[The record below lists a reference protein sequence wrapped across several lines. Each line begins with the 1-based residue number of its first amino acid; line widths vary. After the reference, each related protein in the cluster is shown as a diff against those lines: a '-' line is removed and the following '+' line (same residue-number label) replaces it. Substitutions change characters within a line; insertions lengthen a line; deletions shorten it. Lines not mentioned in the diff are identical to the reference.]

1 MKKQSI
7 VADSPR
13 SANADRAGRPP
24 GPLEGAAF
32 QFGAA
37 QASQLPEPAAR
48 EIAFAGRSNAGK
60 SSAIN
65 ALARQ
70 TRLAYASRTP
80 GRTQQI
86 NFFELRGGAVV
97 TDLPGYG
104 YAAVPRAL
112 KQDWQEFLWSYVT
125 TRTTLV
131 GLVLVVDARH
141 RLKAM
146 DFDLLGGFVPSGR
159 PVLILATKSDK
170 LNQSERRAAVT
181 GIEAQVSQAFPH
193 HAGSVRVVAFSA
205 SSRQGVDDADATIA
219 GWLGVH
225 APSAAAAPMT
235 GLPDRKRPR
244 DQGE

>member
-1 MKKQSI
+1 MKKQSL
-7 VADSPR
+7 VADSSR
-13 SANADRAGRPP
+13 SAKADRAGRAP
-24 GPLEGAAF
+24 GPLEGATF

-37 QASQLPEPAAR
+37 QSAQLPEPSVR

-112 KQDWQEFLWSYVT
+112 KEGWQDFLWSYVT
-125 TRTTLV
+125 TRTTLI

-141 RLKAM
+141 RLKPL
-146 DFDLLGGFVPSGR
+146 DLEILDGFLASGR
-159 PVLILATKSDK
+159 PVLILATKADK
-170 LNQSERRAAVT
+170 LNQAERRAAVT
-181 GIEAQVSQAFPH
+181 GIEAQMRDAFPD
-193 HAGSVRVVAFSA
+193 HAKDVRVIAFSA
-205 SSRQGVDDADATIA
+205 SSRQGVDDADAA
-219 GWLGVH
+219 LEGWLAG
-225 APSAAAAPMT
+225 
-235 GLPDRKRPR
+235 
-244 DQGE
+244 

>member
-7 VADSPR
+7 VADSSR
-13 SANADRAGRPP
+13 SAKADRAGRAP
-24 GPLEGAAF
+24 GPLEGATF

-37 QASQLPEPAAR
+37 QTSQLPDPAAR
-48 EIAFAGRSNAGK
+48 EVAFAGRSNAGK

-70 TRLAYASRTP
+70 SRLAYASRTP

-86 NFFELRGGAVV
+86 NFFDLRNGAVI

-112 KQDWQEFLWSYVT
+112 KQGWQDFLWHYVT

-141 RLKAM
+141 QLKAL
-146 DFDLLGGFVPSGR
+146 DLELLDGFLPSGR
-159 PVLILATKSDK
+159 PVLILATKADK
-170 LNQSERRAAVT
+170 LNQAERRAAVT
-181 GIEAQVSQAFPH
+181 GIGAQLRDAFP
-193 HAGSVRVVAFSA
+193 GYVGNVQVVAFSA
-205 SSRQGVDDADATIA
+205 ASRLGVDDADTVLEQ
-219 GWLGVH
+219 WL
-225 APSAAAAPMT
+225 SN
-235 GLPDRKRPR
+235 
-244 DQGE
+244 

>member
-7 VADSPR
+7 VADSSR
-13 SANADRAGRPP
+13 SAKADRAGRAP
-24 GPLEGAAF
+24 GPLEGATF

-37 QASQLPEPAAR
+37 QSAQLPEPSAR

-86 NFFELRGGAVV
+86 NFFELRSGAVI

-112 KQDWQEFLWSYVT
+112 KQGWQDFLWRYVT
-125 TRTTLV
+125 TRTTLI

-141 RLKAM
+141 RLKPL
-146 DFDLLGGFVPSGR
+146 DLELLDGFLTSGR
-159 PVLILATKSDK
+159 PVLILATKADK
-170 LNQSERRAAVT
+170 LNQAERRAAVT
-181 GIEAQVSQAFPH
+181 GIQAQLADAFRGR
-193 HAGSVRVVAFSA
+193 ANDVRVIAFSA
-205 SSRQGVDDADATIA
+205 SSRQGVDEADAA
-219 GWLGVH
+219 LDGWLAG
-225 APSAAAAPMT
+225 
-235 GLPDRKRPR
+235 
-244 DQGE
+244 

>member
-1 MKKQSI
+1 MKKRSI

-13 SANADRAGRPP
+13 SAKADRAGRAP
-24 GPLEGAAF
+24 GPLEGATF

-37 QASQLPEPAAR
+37 QEAQLPPPAVR

-86 NFFELRGGAVV
+86 NFFELRNGAVI

-112 KQDWQEFLWSYVT
+112 KQGWQDFLWVYVT
-125 TRTTLV
+125 TRTTLI

-141 RLKAM
+141 QLKPLDM
-146 DFDLLGGFVPSGR
+146 ELLDGFLPSGR
-159 PVLILATKSDK
+159 PVLILATKADK
-170 LNQSERRAAVT
+170 LNQAERRAAVT
-181 GIEAQVSQAFPH
+181 GIDAQVRNIFPD
-193 HAGSVRVVAFSA
+193 HAKNVHVIAFSA
-205 SSRQGVDDADATIA
+205 SSRQGVDEADAAIE
-219 GWLGVH
+219 GWL
-225 APSAAAAPMT
+225 AA
-235 GLPDRKRPR
+235 
-244 DQGE
+244 

>member
-1 MKKQSI
+1 MLPMKKQTI

-13 SANADRAGRPP
+13 SAKADRAGRAP
-24 GPLEGAAF
+24 GPLEGATF

-37 QASQLPEPAAR
+37 QAAQLPVAGAR

-86 NFFELRGGAVV
+86 NFFELRSGAVV

-112 KQDWQEFLWSYVT
+112 KQEWQDFLWSYVT
-125 TRTTLV
+125 TRSTLV
-131 GLVLVVDARH
+131 GLVVVVDARH
-141 RLKAM
+141 RLKAL
-146 DFDLLGGFVPSGR
+146 DLEVLAGFLPSGR

-170 LNQSERRAAVT
+170 LNQAERRAAVT
-181 GIEAQVSQAFPH
+181 DIEAQLRAEFPD
-193 HAGSVRVVAFSA
+193 HARDVQVIAFSA
-205 SSRQGVDDADATIA
+205 SSRLGVDDADAA
-219 GWLGVH
+219 LDQWL
-225 APSAAAAPMT
+225 A
-235 GLPDRKRPR
+235 R
-244 DQGE
+244 